1 MCDFTKV
8 LVELH
13 QNFSDNLPNMTT
25 KQIRPTK
32 LELSILN
39 VLWQKGPATVREIH
53 AVIDQSKPTAVN
65 TVLRMLQIMTEK
77 ELVTRDDSVRPQ
89 IYRPRYSQ
97 QQTQTHLVKDLI
109 QRAFDGS
116 VKDMVLRALS
126 TRKPSP
132 KTLKAME
139 KLLEEFEGESK

>member
-1 MCDFTKV
+1 MA
-8 LVELH
+8 
-13 QNFSDNLPNMTT
+13 T

-39 VLWQKGPATVREIH
+39 VLWLKGPATVREIH
-53 AVIDQSKPTAVN
+53 AIVDESKPTSVN

-77 ELVTRDDSVRPQ
+77 SLVTRDDTVRPQ
-89 IYRPRYSQ
+89 IYRARYSQ
-97 QQTQTHLVKDLI
+97 QQTQTHLVKDLL

-116 VKDMVLRALS
+116 VKEMVMRALS
-126 TRKPSP
+126 TRRPSP

-139 KLLEEFEGESK
+139 KLLEEFEGDSK

>member
-1 MCDFTKV
+1 
-8 LVELH
+8 
-13 QNFSDNLPNMTT
+13 MTRN
-25 KQIRPTK
+25 QIRPTK

-53 AVIDQSKPTAVN
+53 AIMDESKPVAIN

-77 ELVTRDDSVRPQ
+77 ELVTRDDTVRPQ

-116 VKDMVLRALS
+116 VKEMVMRALS
-126 TRKPSP
+126 TRKPSA

-139 KLLEEFEGESK
+139 KLLEGFEGDSK

>member
-1 MCDFTKV
+1 MA
-8 LVELH
+8 
-13 QNFSDNLPNMTT
+13 TT
-25 KQIRPTK
+25 PPIRPTK

-39 VLWQKGPATVREIH
+39 VLWQNGPATVREIH
-53 AVIDQSKPTAVN
+53 AIVNASKPTAVN

-77 ELVTRDDSVRPQ
+77 DLVTRDETVRPQ
-89 IYRPRYSQ
+89 IYRARYSQ

-116 VKDMVLRALS
+116 VKEMVMRALS

-139 KLLEEFEGESK
+139 KLLEEFEGDSK

>member
-1 MCDFTKV
+1 MA
-8 LVELH
+8 
-13 QNFSDNLPNMTT
+13 T

-53 AVIDQSKPTAVN
+53 AIVDESKPTAIN

-77 ELVTRDDSVRPQ
+77 NLVTRDDTVRPQ
-89 IYRPRYSQ
+89 IYRARYSQ

-116 VKDMVLRALS
+116 VKEMVMRALS
-126 TRKPSP
+126 TRRLSP

-139 KLLEEFEGESK
+139 KLLEEFEGDDK

>member
-1 MCDFTKV
+1 MPS
-8 LVELH
+8 
-13 QNFSDNLPNMTT
+13 NP
-25 KQIRPTK
+25 IRPTK
-32 LELSILN
+32 FELSILN
-39 VLWQKGPATVREIH
+39 VLWNNGPGTVREIH
-53 AVIDQSKPTAVN
+53 AIVNKSKPTATN

-77 ELVTRDDSVRPQ
+77 ELVTRDDTVRPQ
-89 IYRPRYSQ
+89 IYRARYSQ

-116 VKDMVLRALS
+116 VKEIILRALS

>member
-1 MCDFTKV
+1 MA
-8 LVELH
+8 
-13 QNFSDNLPNMTT
+13 TT
-25 KQIRPTK
+25 KAIRPTK

-53 AVIDQSKPTAVN
+53 AILNEAKPTAVN
-65 TVLRMLQIMTEK
+65 TVLRMMQIMTEK
-77 ELVTRDDSVRPQ
+77 ALVTRDDTVRPQ
-89 IYRPRYSQ
+89 IYRARYSQ

-116 VKDMVLRALS
+116 VKEMVMRALS
-126 TRKPSP
+126 TRRPSP

-139 KLLEEFEGESK
+139 KLLEEFEGDSK

>member
-1 MCDFTKV
+1 MA
-8 LVELH
+8 
-13 QNFSDNLPNMTT
+13 T

-53 AVIDQSKPTAVN
+53 AIVNEAKPTAVN

-77 ELVTRDDSVRPQ
+77 GLATRDDAVRPQ

-116 VKDMVLRALS
+116 VKEMVLRALS
-126 TRKPSP
+126 TRKPSA

-139 KLLEEFEGESK
+139 KLLEEFEGDSK

>member
-1 MCDFTKV
+1 
-8 LVELH
+8 
-13 QNFSDNLPNMTT
+13 MTT

-39 VLWQKGPATVREIH
+39 VIWQKGPATVREIH
-53 AVIDQSKPTAVN
+53 AIVNESKPTAVN

-77 ELVTRDDSVRPQ
+77 NLVTRDDTVRPQ

-109 QRAFDGS
+109 QRAFEGS
-116 VKDMVLRALS
+116 VKEMVMRALS
-126 TRKPSP
+126 IRKPSP
-132 KTLKAME
+132 KTMKAME
-139 KLLEEFEGESK
+139 KLLDEFEGDSK

>member
-1 MCDFTKV
+1 MAK
-8 LVELH
+8 
-13 QNFSDNLPNMTT
+13 

-53 AVIDQSKPTAVN
+53 EIVDESKPTAVN
-65 TVLRMLQIMTEK
+65 TVLTMLQIMNEK
-77 ELVTRDDSVRPQ
+77 DLVTRDDTVRPQ
-89 IYRPRYSQ
+89 IYRARYSQ

-116 VKDMVLRALS
+116 IKEMVMRALS
-126 TRKPSP
+126 TRKPSA

-139 KLLEEFEGESK
+139 KLLEEFEGDSK

>member
-1 MCDFTKV
+1 MAITK
-8 LVELH
+8 
-13 QNFSDNLPNMTT
+13 P
-25 KQIRPTK
+25 IRPTK

-53 AVIDQSKPTAVN
+53 AIMNEAKPTAVN
-65 TVLRMLQIMTEK
+65 TVLRMMQIMTEK
-77 ELVTRDDSVRPQ
+77 HLVTRDDTVRPQ
-89 IYRPRYSQ
+89 IYRARYSQ

-116 VKDMVLRALS
+116 VKEMVMRALS
-126 TRKPSP
+126 TRRPSP

-139 KLLEEFEGESK
+139 KLLEEFEGDSK

>member
-1 MCDFTKV
+1 MAT
-8 LVELH
+8 
-13 QNFSDNLPNMTT
+13 N
-25 KQIRPTK
+25 QIRPTK

-53 AVIDQSKPTAVN
+53 AIVNESKPTAVN

-77 ELVTRDDSVRPQ
+77 SLVNRDDTVRPQ
-89 IYRPRYSQ
+89 IYRARNSKKK
-97 QQTQTHLVKDLI
+97 TQTHLVKDLL

-116 VKDMVLRALS
+116 VKEMVMRALS
-126 TRKPSP
+126 TRRPSP

-139 KLLEEFEGESK
+139 KLLEQFEGDSK

>member
-1 MCDFTKV
+1 MA
-8 LVELH
+8 
-13 QNFSDNLPNMTT
+13 T

-32 LELSILN
+32 LELTILN

-53 AVIDQSKPTAVN
+53 AIVNESKPTAVN

-77 ELVTRDDSVRPQ
+77 SLVTRDDTVRPQ
-89 IYRPRYSQ
+89 IYRARYSQ

-116 VKDMVLRALS
+116 VKEMVMRALS
-126 TRKPSP
+126 TRRLSP
-132 KTLKAME
+132 RTLKAME
-139 KLLEEFEGESK
+139 KLLEEFEGDSK

>member
-1 MCDFTKV
+1 MA
-8 LVELH
+8 
-13 QNFSDNLPNMTT
+13 T

-53 AVIDQSKPTAVN
+53 AIVDESKPTAIN

-77 ELVTRDDSVRPQ
+77 NLVTRDDTVRPQ
-89 IYRPRYSQ
+89 IYRARYSQ

-116 VKDMVLRALS
+116 VKEMVMRALS
-126 TRKPSP
+126 TRRLSP
-132 KTLKAME
+132 KTLKTME
-139 KLLEEFEGESK
+139 KLLEEFEGDSK

>member
-1 MCDFTKV
+1 MAITKA
-8 LVELH
+8 
-13 QNFSDNLPNMTT
+13 
-25 KQIRPTK
+25 IRPTK

-53 AVIDQSKPTAVN
+53 AIVNEAKPTAVN
-65 TVLRMLQIMTEK
+65 TILRMMQIMTEK
-77 ELVTRDDSVRPQ
+77 NLVTRDDTVRPQ
-89 IYRPRYSQ
+89 IYRARYTQ

-116 VKDMVLRALS
+116 VKEMVMRALS
-126 TRKPSP
+126 TRRPSP

-139 KLLEEFEGESK
+139 KLLEEFEGDSK

>member
-1 MCDFTKV
+1 MA
-8 LVELH
+8 
-13 QNFSDNLPNMTT
+13 TT
-25 KQIRPTK
+25 KAIRPTK

-39 VLWQKGPATVREIH
+39 VLWQNGPATVREIH
-53 AVIDQSKPTAVN
+53 AIVNQAKPTAIN

-77 ELVTRDDSVRPQ
+77 SLVTRDDTVRPQ
-89 IYRPRYSQ
+89 IYRARYSQ

-116 VKDMVLRALS
+116 VKEMVMRALS
-126 TRKPSP
+126 TRRPSP

-139 KLLEEFEGESK
+139 KLLEEFEGDSK

>member
-1 MCDFTKV
+1 MA
-8 LVELH
+8 
-13 QNFSDNLPNMTT
+13 T

-39 VLWQKGPATVREIH
+39 VLWLKGPATVREIH
-53 AVIDQSKPTAVN
+53 AIVDESKPTAVN

-77 ELVTRDDSVRPQ
+77 SLVTRDDTVRPQ
-89 IYRPRYSQ
+89 IYRARYSQ

-116 VKDMVLRALS
+116 VKEMVMRALS
-126 TRKPSP
+126 TRRLSP

-139 KLLEEFEGESK
+139 KLLEEFEGDSK

>member
-1 MCDFTKV
+1 MSTNQV
-8 LVELH
+8 
-13 QNFSDNLPNMTT
+13 
-25 KQIRPTK
+25 RPTK

-53 AVIDQSKPTAVN
+53 AIVNESKPTAIN
-65 TVLRMLQIMTEK
+65 TILRMLQIMTEK
-77 ELVTRDDSVRPQ
+77 ELVTRDDTVRPQ
-89 IYRPRYSQ
+89 IYRQRYSQ

-116 VKDMVLRALS
+116 VKEMVMRALS
-126 TRKPSP
+126 TRKPSA

-139 KLLEEFEGESK
+139 KLLEEFEGDSK

>member
-1 MCDFTKV
+1 MA
-8 LVELH
+8 
-13 QNFSDNLPNMTT
+13 T

-53 AVIDQSKPTAVN
+53 AIVDESKPTAIN

-77 ELVTRDDSVRPQ
+77 SLVTRDDTVRPQ
-89 IYRPRYSQ
+89 IYRARYSQ

-116 VKDMVLRALS
+116 VKEMVMRALS
-126 TRKPSP
+126 TRRLSP

-139 KLLEEFEGESK
+139 KLLEEFEGDDK

>member
-1 MCDFTKV
+1 MATK
-8 LVELH
+8 H
-13 QNFSDNLPNMTT
+13 
-25 KQIRPTK
+25 PTK

-39 VLWQKGPATVREIH
+39 VLWQNGPATVREIH
-53 AVIDQSKPTAVN
+53 AIVNASKPTAVN

-77 ELVTRDDSVRPQ
+77 ELVTRDDTVRPQ
-89 IYRPRYSQ
+89 IYRARNSQ

-126 TRKPSP
+126 TGKPSA

-139 KLLEEFEGESK
+139 KLLEEFEGDSK

>member
-1 MCDFTKV
+1 MATK
-8 LVELH
+8 
-13 QNFSDNLPNMTT
+13 P
-25 KQIRPTK
+25 IRPTK

-53 AVIDQSKPTAVN
+53 AIVEASKPTAVN

-77 ELVTRDDSVRPQ
+77 SLVTRDDTVRPQ
-89 IYRPRYSQ
+89 IYRARYSQ

-116 VKDMVLRALS
+116 VKEMVMRALS
-126 TRKPSP
+126 TRRLSP
-132 KTLKAME
+132 KTLKTME
-139 KLLEEFEGESK
+139 KLLEEFEGDSK

>member
-1 MCDFTKV
+1 MA
-8 LVELH
+8 
-13 QNFSDNLPNMTT
+13 T

-53 AVIDQSKPTAVN
+53 AIVDESKPTAIN

-77 ELVTRDDSVRPQ
+77 NLVTRDDTVRPQ
-89 IYRPRYSQ
+89 IYRARYTQ

-116 VKDMVLRALS
+116 VKEMVMRALS
-126 TRKPSP
+126 TQRPSP

-139 KLLEEFEGESK
+139 KLLEEFEGDSK

>member
-1 MCDFTKV
+1 MPT
-8 LVELH
+8 
-13 QNFSDNLPNMTT
+13 Q
-25 KQIRPTK
+25 QIRPTK

-53 AVIDQSKPTAVN
+53 AIVNESKPTAIN

-77 ELVTRDDSVRPQ
+77 ELVTRDDTVRPQ
-89 IYRPRYSQ
+89 IYRARYSQ

-116 VKDMVLRALS
+116 VRDLVLRALS

-139 KLLEEFEGESK
+139 KLLEEFDAERDRGSAKP

>member
-1 MCDFTKV
+1 MAT
-8 LVELH
+8 
-13 QNFSDNLPNMTT
+13 N
-25 KQIRPTK
+25 QIRPTK

-53 AVIDQSKPTAVN
+53 AIVNESKPTAIN

-77 ELVTRDDSVRPQ
+77 SLVTRDDTVRPQ
-89 IYRPRYSQ
+89 IYRARYSQ

-116 VKDMVLRALS
+116 VKEMVMRALS
-126 TRKPSP
+126 TRRLSP

-139 KLLEEFEGESK
+139 KLLEEFEGDDK